1 MMSTGKWTP
10 QGPIRPQN
18 CIDSSFAA
26 LKHNF
31 GFRPQYE
38 YEKKV
43 HIGYLLSFEY
53 QRMWLKE
60 REIYEKEFYA
70 KPAPKG
76 DKFDRKA
83 MENVMITGTNITS
96 GFSARR
102 LLKRGYIQKL
112 MTYKKPTKSAKQD
125 LMLKK
130 HVSGGDL
137 VHTDMKYKPRCF
149 KNKPKK

>member
-70 KPAPKG
+70 KPAPK
-76 DKFDRKA
+76 A
-83 MENVMITGTNITS
+83 S

>member
-76 DKFDRKA
+76 NNAILVFILSKI
-83 MENVMITGTNITS
+83 NVPSQTGNVDV
-96 GFSARR
+96 
-102 LLKRGYIQKL
+102 KCQ
-112 MTYKKPTKSAKQD
+112 
-125 LMLKK
+125 
-130 HVSGGDL
+130 
-137 VHTDMKYKPRCF
+137 
-149 KNKPKK
+149 